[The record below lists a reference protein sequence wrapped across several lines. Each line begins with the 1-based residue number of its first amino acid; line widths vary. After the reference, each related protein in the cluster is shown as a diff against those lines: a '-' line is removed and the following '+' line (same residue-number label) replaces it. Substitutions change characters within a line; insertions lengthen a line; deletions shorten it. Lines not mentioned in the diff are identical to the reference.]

1 METAIK
7 LQANELLSY
16 SLWRKTYKI
25 EDFNIKFMEYQ
36 GIHFVYCL
44 TLNDNP
50 IYIGHTKSVYS
61 RIISHKMSYSFDVFY
76 LIQYNKDDV
85 LYAERQWI
93 KLLQPTYNIRSKN

>member
-7 LQANELLSY
+7 LQANKLLSY

-44 TLNDNP
+44 TLSDNA

-61 RIISHKMSYSFDVFY
+61 RIISHKMTYSFDVFH
-76 LIQYNKDDV
+76 LIQYDKEDV